1 MRYITIILC
10 AMLLGSCGRLNS
22 LKLAGEKVKQTVEVC
37 SQSVSCP
44 DVECPSVSKKQDV
57 KEGVDTRASASWDTH
72 MMLW

>member
-10 AMLLGSCGRLNS
+10 AMLLGSCSKLNS
-22 LKLAGEKVKQTVEVC
+22 LKVAGDKVKQTVEVC
-37 SQSVSCP
+37 SQSISSPNV
-44 DVECPSVSKKQDV
+44 DCPSVTKKQDV